1 MSTLTTTSVHPRVTL
16 AILPLLAIAATAIN
30 LRTAVTGFS
39 PLLETIGADLD
50 FGPAVYGIFG
60 TIVTASFAVFGLLA
74 PLIARTL
81 SLEVTIAI
89 ATMLTTTG
97 VLLRAGAPGTAG
109 LIASTVIAFA
119 GVGASNV
126 LIVPLVKKYFPQH
139 LKLVTS
145 MYLALLQVG
154 QFVAPLST
162 VPLADAGGWR
172 FAIGIWAAPVALAT
186 VLWIVVMLRSRRTQ
200 PAVIAAKPG
209 RIAGAWRS
217 SLLWSMVLLFGMTA
231 LNTYAIISWL
241 PTILTD
247 AGIAPATSAT
257 LLALFSVF
265 GLGAAF
271 VIPPLTLRL
280 RSPFGIVLACSL
292 LLAVGYAGLAASPL
306 AGTIAWV
313 VCLGLGVSTFP
324 MCLTLINARTRT
336 PAGSATLSGAMQ
348 GLGYGLA
355 CVGPLCIGLLYG
367 ATRTWTG
374 SFVLLFASVAVM
386 IVSGWVASRPRLL
399 EDAVEPRTSR

>member
-1 MSTLTTTSVHPRVTL
+1 MSTLTTSSAHSRLTL
-16 AILPLLAIAATAIN
+16 AILPLVAIAATAIN

-39 PLLETIGADLD
+39 PLLERIGEELD

-74 PLIARTL
+74 PVIARHL
-81 SLEVTIAI
+81 SLEVTIGC
-89 ATMLTTTG
+89 ATLLTTTG
-97 VLLRAGAPGTAG
+97 VLLRAGAEGTAG
-109 LIASTVIAFA
+109 LIASTVVAFA
-119 GVGASNV
+119 GVGAANV
-126 LIVPLVKKYFPQH
+126 LIVPLVKKYFPNH

-145 MYLALLQVG
+145 MYLALLQIG
-154 QFVAPLST
+154 QFVAPLGA
-162 VPLADAGGWR
+162 VPLANAGGWR

-186 VLWIVVMLRSRRTQ
+186 LLWIVVMLRTRRTR
-200 PAVIAAKPG
+200 PTVTAPKAVG
-209 RIAGAWRS
+209 IAGAWRS
-217 SLLWSMVLLFGMTA
+217 SLLWSMVLMFGMTA

-247 AGIAPATSAT
+247 AGIPPATSAT

-280 RSPFGIVLACSL
+280 RNPFGIVLACSV

-306 AGTIAWV
+306 TGTIAWV

-355 CVGPLCIGLLYG
+355 CIGPLCIGLLYG
-367 ATRTWTG
+367 ATGTWTG
-374 SFVLLFASVAVM
+374 SFALLLASVGVLL
-386 IVSGWVASRPRLL
+386 ISGFIACRPRYL
-399 EDAVEPRTSR
+399 EDATAAS